1 MLILQRR
8 PMRRK
13 LLAPLHHHAPS
24 RRQTHIRTNRS
35 TSAYSILDAGFE
47 VFGEAGGVLVE
58 DSEDVVVDEGV
69 VGFGVDEEHVDD
81 AGGEEGDG
89 EGFGG
94 EDEVLGE
101 ELVGGA

>member
-13 LLAPLHHHAPS
+13 ILTPLHHHTPP
-24 RRQTHIRTNRS
+24 RCQTHVRANSPPS
-35 TSAYSILDAGFE
+35 TYCILDAGFK
-47 VFGEAGGVLVE
+47 VFGEAGRILVE
-58 DSEDVVVDEGV
+58 DFEDVVVDEGV

-89 EGFGG
+89 EGVGG
-94 EDEVLGE
+94 EDEVLGVSVRA
-101 ELVGGA
+101 L